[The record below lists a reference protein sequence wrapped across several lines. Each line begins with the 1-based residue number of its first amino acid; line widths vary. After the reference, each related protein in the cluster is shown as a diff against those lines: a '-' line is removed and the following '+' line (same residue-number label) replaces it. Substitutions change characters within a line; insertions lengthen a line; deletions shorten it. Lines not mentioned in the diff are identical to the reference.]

1 MRRELTKII
10 AEWRKIEQAQI
21 KYSFDTLFEK
31 EEIFSVECSLFCF
44 VYGNVCV
51 FFLVAF
57 LKKKKLFITFT
68 ASVSRYSTR

>member
-31 EEIFSVECSLFCF
+31 EEIFSVECLLFCF

-57 LKKKKLFITFT
+57 LKKKTF
-68 ASVSRYSTR
+68 YHFYCFGF